1 MDVTAPLEPG
11 AVRVTEAGVGN
22 YTQIATNGRHEWAA
36 DEPESVGGHDAG
48 PNPYELLSASLAACA
63 TITMRMYADRKGW
76 PLEGVSVD
84 VKHDRIHAKD
94 CEDCE
99 TKQGMIDR
107 LEKTIRIIGDL
118 DEDQID
124 RLMEIA
130 DRCPVHRTLSRE
142 IQIVSV
148 NGRDPSSTVGPDDG
162 APQ

>member
-1 MDVTAPLEPG
+1 MDSAAAAPLEPG

-22 YTQIATNGRHEWAA
+22 YTQIVTDGRHEWAA
-36 DEPESVGGHDAG
+36 DEPESVGGRDEG

-84 VKHDRIHAKD
+84 VKHGRIHAQD

-99 TKQGMIDR
+99 TQEGMIDR
-107 LEKTIRIIGDL
+107 LEKTVRIAGDL
-118 DEDQID
+118 DDAQLD

-130 DRCPVHRTLSRE
+130 DRCPVHRTLTRE
-142 IQIVSV
+142 IQIVTSR
-148 NGRDPSSTVGPDDG
+148 G
-162 APQ
+162 

>member
-1 MDVTAPLEPG
+1 MEVTAPLAPG

-22 YTQIATNGRHEWAA
+22 YTQIVTDGRHEWAA
-36 DEPESVGGHDAG
+36 DEPEPVGGRDAG

-76 PLEGVSVD
+76 LLEGVSVD

-99 TKQGMIDR
+99 TPGGIVDR
-107 LEKTIRIIGDL
+107 LQKTVRIMGAL

-130 DRCPVHRTLSRE
+130 DRCPVHRTLTRE
-142 IQIVSV
+142 IQIVTSR
-148 NGRDPSSTVGPDDG
+148 G
-162 APQ
+162 